1 MQVIWS
7 DHALQDL
14 ERLRE
19 FIADVNAE
27 AAAQVLQSLVLA
39 PVNLLTH
46 SRIGPA
52 LARYEPREVRRLIV
66 GNYEMH
72 YELRANAL
80 YILRVWHT
88 RENR

>member
-1 MQVIWS
+1 MQVVWS

-19 FIADVNAE
+19 FIANVNPE
-27 AAAQVLQSLVLA
+27 AAAQVLQS
-39 PVNLLTH
+39 H
-46 SRIGPA
+46 SRMGPA

-72 YELRANAL
+72 YELRVNAL

>member
-1 MQVIWS
+1 MQVVWS

-19 FIADVNAE
+19 FIANVNPE

-39 PVNLLTH
+39 PINQLMH
-46 SRIGPA
+46 SRMEPA
-52 LARYEPREVRRLIV
+52 LARHEPREVPRLIV

-72 YELRANAL
+72 YELRVNAL
-80 YILRVWHT
+80 YILRV
-88 RENR
+88 